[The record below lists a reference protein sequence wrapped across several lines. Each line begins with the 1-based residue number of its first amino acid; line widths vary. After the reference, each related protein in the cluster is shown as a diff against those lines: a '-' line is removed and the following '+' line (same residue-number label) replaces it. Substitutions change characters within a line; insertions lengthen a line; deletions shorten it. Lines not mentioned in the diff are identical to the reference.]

1 VSVTQE
7 QPSNVNV
14 SIRINS
20 PGDDGPVVQIN
31 TAGGST
37 VVEQTEQVVERPP
50 AAPEPAQPAGGHL
63 PDTWEWVWTSAC
75 FGGAPQAGAATAT
88 PGWSWRWS
96 CEEADD
102 GAENVIAGIGVVP
115 DGVLP
120 DVDEVIAAA
129 VPTFAAAPLT
139 AAAGPARP
147 RARPEGRR
155 DRPRRSS
162 AAGGGAGPPPA
173 AGGGPP
179 RAGPSPASA
188 HAPPARPAHP
198 RHAARAEARARPD
211 DGPASNT
218 SPGGDGPTLGASSA
232 LGGVA
237 ALLLGIWTAV
247 LVTACVLVVP
257 RLRHRRWSGLTWR
270 LPRLSSTRLERPG

>member
-1 VSVTQE
+1 
-7 QPSNVNV
+7 
-14 SIRINS
+14 
-20 PGDDGPVVQIN
+20 
-31 TAGGST
+31 
-37 VVEQTEQVVERPP
+37 
-50 AAPEPAQPAGGHL
+50 
-63 PDTWEWVWTSAC
+63 
-75 FGGAPQAGAATAT
+75 
-88 PGWSWRWS
+88 
-96 CEEADD
+96 
-102 GAENVIAGIGVVP
+102 VVP

-147 RARPEGRR
+147 
-155 DRPRRSS
+155 
-162 AAGGGAGPPPA
+162 
-173 AGGGPP
+173 
-179 RAGPSPASA
+179 
-188 HAPPARPAHP
+188 
-198 RHAARAEARARPD
+198 RARPD